1 MKKIEEPVMVEKNV
15 PVKEAFNPKSFIIEN
30 IDIRMSLDILLV
42 LIVFVVIYLNHRLKT
57 YKNGLNKKI
66 RPVEK
71 MIRKNFDSI
80 KNEIMERITNMHEVS
95 GDKST
100 LQGELSFLKKI
111 KKSIDATEKDIF
123 DKFDDMQN

>member
-1 MKKIEEPVMVEKNV
+1 MNKQE
-15 PVKEAFNPKSFIIEN
+15 
-30 IDIRMSLDILLV
+30 
-42 LIVFVVIYLNHRLKT
+42 LNHRLKT

-123 DKFDDMQN
+123 DRFDDMQN